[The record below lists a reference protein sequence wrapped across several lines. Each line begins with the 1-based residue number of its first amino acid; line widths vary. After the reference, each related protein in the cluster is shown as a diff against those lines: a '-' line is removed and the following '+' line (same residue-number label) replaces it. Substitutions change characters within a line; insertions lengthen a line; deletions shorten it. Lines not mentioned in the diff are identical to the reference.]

1 MALTIQQEPTQMNS
15 AYTKLMYSVISTNRD
30 QPQFKYLCNN
40 VLLQLIVLFK
50 GS

>member
-30 QPQFKYLCNN
+30 QNHNLNIC
-40 VLLQLIVLFK
+40 VM
-50 GS
+50 